1 MINVAPDHGA
11 PQMKRIGG
19 VSPARTSSG
28 AQEVAWLK
36 ASKACSWFVM
46 NSLRFAKDK
55 LGDIIHLIRV
65 AVMNDTYS
73 EQHSL
78 HGLTDNSSL

>member
-1 MINVAPDHGA
+1 
-11 PQMKRIGG
+11 
-19 VSPARTSSG
+19 
-28 AQEVAWLK
+28 
-36 ASKACSWFVM
+36 M